1 MIYHDFVLVRLPDL
15 WQVFFSCLCAVLAEK
30 HLKANILSKVANK
43 EANIFLQVNFGVV
56 WKKSTL
62 HGCFSFKAQAFKEM
76 PIYAQAEPRTMT
88 ALTFQFSESEHRQQ
102 A

>member
-1 MIYHDFVLVRLPDL
+1 MRGQRQTTLQWNVLVTIALGMSAFVLAEDSSDQGAFQPIGLVFVVAK
-15 WQVFFSCLCAVLAEK
+15 VFFSCLCAVLAEK
-30 HLKANILSKVANK
+30 HLK
-43 EANIFLQVNFGVV
+43 
-56 WKKSTL
+56 
-62 HGCFSFKAQAFKEM
+62 AFKEM